1 MHKKFVSL
9 ELDAHFLRQKNTRA
23 NFLMALMLLLF
34 QYKYQINIDGTV
46 AAYRMPYLLV
56 GDAVVFKHDS
66 QYYEH
71 FYHDLQPMVHYIP
84 YKKDLSDIKN
94 KILWAKNNDEQV
106 VLLFHFLLHFFCFL
120 QSRFTT
126 RNYLK
131 CFCVCF

>member
-1 MHKKFVSL
+1 
-9 ELDAHFLRQKNTRA
+9 
-23 NFLMALMLLLF
+23 
-34 QYKYQINIDGTV
+34 
-46 AAYRMPYLLV
+46 MPYLLV
-56 GDAVVFKHDS
+56 GDGVVFKHDS

-106 VLLFHFLLHFFCFL
+106 VLLFHFLLHLFCFL

-131 CFCVCF
+131 YFCVCF